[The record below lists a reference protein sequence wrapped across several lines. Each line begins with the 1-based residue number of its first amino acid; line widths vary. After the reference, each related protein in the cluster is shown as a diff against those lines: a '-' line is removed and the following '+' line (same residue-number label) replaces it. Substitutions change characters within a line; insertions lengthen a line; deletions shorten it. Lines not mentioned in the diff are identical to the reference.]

1 MASHKSVKKNYL
13 YNLSYQLLQ
22 IVVPIIT
29 TPYVA
34 RVLGVSGVGTFSYA
48 TSIVSYFLILAL
60 LGTTTYGQRE
70 ISYFQ
75 NDLEERSKIFWEII
89 VVRAA
94 ATAIAITAYISLVSL
109 SNFENKELYLILAI
123 EIFSA
128 AFDMSWYYQGR
139 EEFGKIVGRN
149 SIIRILQVVFIFL
162 FIKTPSD
169 LSLYAFGV
177 SAIRMVGNISLI
189 PNLRKSIIRI
199 PIRELHPLSKLKNIM
214 SLFVPTIAIQVYT
227 VLDKTM
233 IGVITHD
240 SVENGY
246 YEQAE
251 KISMLVL
258 TLVVSMSTVMI
269 PRIGS
274 LFAENKTEEIR
285 QDIYSCFNFIWMI
298 GIPLCFGL
306 IGISDN
312 LVPWFFGSGYEGV
325 VPVLCIL
332 SFLILAIGDNN
343 AIAFA
348 YLIPTKRQRIFTVS
362 VTVGAIVNF
371 IGNLLL
377 IRCFASV
384 GAAIAS
390 VFAEI
395 TVCVYQHL
403 SIRKEISFSHI
414 LKLSIHYLLAGV
426 LMFFVLLLEGRFLN
440 PSIISTIILILTG
453 ATVYFGILLLTKDRY
468 LVETIDSLLNKIHKK
483 N

>member
-1 MASHKSVKKNYL
+1 MASNKSIKKNYL
-13 YNLSYQLLQ
+13 YNLSYQILQ

-34 RVLGVSGVGTFSYA
+34 RALGVSGVGTYSYA
-48 TSIVSYFLILAL
+48 GSIVSYFLIMAV
-60 LGTTTYGQRE
+60 LGTATYGQRE

-75 NDLEERSKIFWEII
+75 NSLEDRSKIFWEITI
-89 VVRAA
+89 VRAA
-94 ATAIAITAYISLVSL
+94 ATTITAIAYILLVWL
-109 SNFENKELYLILAI
+109 SNFENKELYLILAL

-139 EEFGKIVGRN
+139 EEFGKIVGTN
-149 SIIRILQVVFIFL
+149 TIIRITQVVFIFL
-162 FIKTPSD
+162 FVKSPSD

-177 SAIRMVGNISLI
+177 SVIRMFGNISLI
-189 PNLRKSIIRI
+189 PNIRKSIIRI
-199 PIRELHPLSKLKNIM
+199 PIRKLHPLSKLKIIM
-214 SLFVPTIAIQVYT
+214 SLFVPTIAIQIYT

-240 SVENGY
+240 TVENGY

-251 KISMLVL
+251 KITKLVL
-258 TLVVSMSTVMI
+258 TLVVSLSTVMI

-274 LFAENKTEEIR
+274 LFAENKTEEIQ
-285 QDIYSCFNFIWMI
+285 QDIYRCFNFIWMV

-306 IGISDN
+306 IGISSN

-325 VPVLCIL
+325 IPVLCIL

-348 YLIPTKRQRIFTVS
+348 YLVPTKRQRLFTIS

-377 IRCFASV
+377 IRYFASI

-390 VFAEI
+390 VLAEI
-395 TVCVYQHL
+395 TICLYQHL
-403 SIRKEISFSHI
+403 SVRKEINISHI
-414 LKLSIHYLLAGV
+414 LKLSAHYLLAGI
-426 LMFFVLLLEGRFLN
+426 LMFFALLLVGRFLN
-440 PSIISTIILILTG
+440 PSIISTVILVLTG
-453 ATVYFGILLLTKDRY
+453 ATVYFGILLLTKDCY
-468 LVETIDSLLNKIHKK
+468 LLEAIDVLLNKICKK